1 MALQF
6 SCAAPQTWGSRNASV
21 ASVAGTVMAGES
33 SAKRNADRERVQR
46 VETRK
51 AEVAAQRERMPS
63 QSRQVNP
70 RGRDRGEL
78 WTRWISKPGKE
89 RPRVDTG
96 APRNWATPPR
106 PKSTSSPVFKSLSC
120 TPAHPLISVLP
131 TPHSTGLP
139 RASRIPHQLCSTADV
154 SAQHTSTPQPLS
166 DAGRGN

>member
-1 MALQF
+1 MSEARLRSGLVWLAMRELRTRGPCSNPPLNTAVALQF

-89 RPRVDTG
+89 RPR
-96 APRNWATPPR
+96 
-106 PKSTSSPVFKSLSC
+106 
-120 TPAHPLISVLP
+120 
-131 TPHSTGLP
+131 
-139 RASRIPHQLCSTADV
+139 
-154 SAQHTSTPQPLS
+154 
-166 DAGRGN
+166 